1 MAETVLLAYP
11 AVSKD
16 TVMVT
21 SMKADFFEKKVG
33 VPGVAQDIP
42 ACTKAELSPVF
53 NYKTRVEK
61 ALYIKGFRHAGRIFD
76 TVLIPNRIINNG
88 RNVKVLAVVFICRRR
103 FGGTQF
109 FISVHTFLEKI
120 CYNVCNEIQFSPS
133 NL

>member
-42 ACTKAELSPVF
+42 VCTEAESQ
-53 NYKTRVEK
+53 
-61 ALYIKGFRHAGRIFD
+61 AIFD
-76 TVLIPNRIINNG
+76 DNPLKKYEIEYSQ
-88 RNVKVLAVVFICRRR
+88 KY
-103 FGGTQF
+103 
-109 FISVHTFLEKI
+109 KI
-120 CYNVCNEIQFSPS
+120 K
-133 NL
+133 

>member
-1 MAETVLLAYP
+1 MAETVLLGYP

-53 NYKTRVEK
+53 NY
-61 ALYIKGFRHAGRIFD
+61 
-76 TVLIPNRIINNG
+76 
-88 RNVKVLAVVFICRRR
+88 IC
-103 FGGTQF
+103 FAKSTMIVSQ
-109 FISVHTFLEKI
+109 K
-120 CYNVCNEIQFSPS
+120 
-133 NL
+133 

>member
-42 ACTKAELSPVF
+42 VCTEAESQ
-53 NYKTRVEK
+53 
-61 ALYIKGFRHAGRIFD
+61 AIFD
-76 TVLIPNRIINNG
+76 DIVCSRFHIIGIKNG
-88 RNVKVLAVVFICRRR
+88 DFKCHIKQKRELK
-103 FGGTQF
+103 
-109 FISVHTFLEKI
+109 S
-120 CYNVCNEIQFSPS
+120 
-133 NL
+133 